1 MANRAGDLGHCST
14 VAALLGQNFL
24 PSTADLITIVILAS
38 VREQGSKQVQS
49 SDDVIDITDT
59 AVSTLGAPVHAQ
71 VLAHLRDAVMLVDH
85 EGVVSY
91 ASPNSGSILGRSADE
106 WVGATLVDLVADADV
121 GAVERALTRPAEA
134 PKGPGSLLL
143 GGLGPLMLFVD
154 RPARLGPPGTR
165 LLTFRPARSEDDL
178 ESTPGV
184 LSDQVLVGQP
194 FDPGDVSRLIEAIET
209 DELTVHYQPEIDL
222 ESGLA
227 LGAEALV
234 RWIHPDRGV
243 VVAGDFVELAEAS
256 GLIQEIGRSVMRRAC
271 ADFGNWARR
280 FGGTVL
286 TLRVNLSAEQLGDEG
301 LVDVVGQALAD
312 ADLESSGLCVEVT
325 ETALMSDPSALDVLD
340 ELRRTGVEV
349 AVDDFGTG
357 FSSLSQLKRLP
368 VDVLKIDRSFVA
380 GLGLSSED
388 TAITRA
394 VVELARAVGLGVVA
408 EGIEHPRQV
417 DELLRLGCRRGQG
430 WLYSRALPW
439 AELETEFLR
448 D

>member
-1 MANRAGDLGHCST
+1 M
-14 VAALLGQNFL
+14 
-24 PSTADLITIVILAS
+24 
-38 VREQGSKQVQS
+38 REQGFSKLES
-49 SDDVIDITDT
+49 TDDVIDITDT

-71 VLAHLRDAVMLVDH
+71 VLAHLRDAVMLIDP

-91 ASPNSGSILGRSADE
+91 ASPNAGTILGRPAEE
-106 WVGATLVDLVADADV
+106 WVGSTLVDLVSDPDIA
-121 GAVERALTRPAEA
+121 AVERALGRPPDGRAT
-134 PKGPGSLLL
+134 PGSLLF
-143 GGLGPLMLFVD
+143 GGGSGPLVLFVD

-165 LLTFRPARSEDDL
+165 LLTFRPATAEEGLD
-178 ESTPGV
+178 STQGV
-184 LSDQVLVGQP
+184 LSDPVPIGQP
-194 FDPGDVSRLIEAIET
+194 FDPAEVTRLAEAIT
-209 DELTVHYQPEIDL
+209 AGELTVHYQPEIDL

-234 RWIHPDRGV
+234 RWNHPDRGL

-256 GLIQEIGRSVMRRAC
+256 GLIRDIGRMVMRQAC

-286 TLRVNLSAEQLGDEG
+286 TLRVNLSAEQLGDDG
-301 LVDVVGQALAD
+301 LVDVVGQALVD
-312 ADLESSGLCVEVT
+312 ADLDSSGLCVEVT

-394 VVELARAVGLGVVA
+394 IVELARAVGLGVVA
-408 EGIEHPRQV
+408 EGVEHPRQV

-439 AELETEFLR
+439 DQLETEFLR

>member
-1 MANRAGDLGHCST
+1 M
-14 VAALLGQNFL
+14 
-24 PSTADLITIVILAS
+24 
-38 VREQGSKQVQS
+38 REQGFEQLEST
-49 SDDVIDITDT
+49 DDVIDITDT

-91 ASPNSGSILGRSADE
+91 ASPNSGSILGRPAEE
-106 WVGATLVDLVADADV
+106 WVGSTLVDLVSEADV
-121 GAVERALTRPAEA
+121 GAVERALTRPADA
-134 PKGPGSLLL
+134 PKGSGSLLL
-143 GGLGPLMLFVD
+143 GASGPLMLFVD
-154 RPARLGPPGTR
+154 RPGRLGPPGTR
-165 LLTFRPARSEDDL
+165 LLTFRPTRSEDDA

-184 LSDQVLVGQP
+184 LSDPVPVLQP
-194 FDPGDVSRLIEAIET
+194 FDPDEVSRLVEAIEA

-234 RWIHPDRGV
+234 RWDHPDRGV

-286 TLRVNLSAEQLGDEG
+286 TLRVNLSAEQLGDEE

-312 ADLESSGLCVEVT
+312 ADLDSSGLCVEVT

-394 VVELARAVGLGVVA
+394 IVELARAVGLGVVA

-430 WLYSRALPW
+430 WLYSRAQPW
-439 AELETEFLR
+439 DELETEFLR